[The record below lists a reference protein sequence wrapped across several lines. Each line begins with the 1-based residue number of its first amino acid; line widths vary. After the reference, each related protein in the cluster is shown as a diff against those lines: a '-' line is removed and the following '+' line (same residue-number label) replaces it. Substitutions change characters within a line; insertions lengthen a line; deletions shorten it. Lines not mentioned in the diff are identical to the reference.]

1 MLARVLALSAICSVG
16 FAQMSFRGVV
26 SGYVLDARSNTVR
39 PVLGIP
45 GAAYLGSALPLP
57 WGVTAA
63 AIRGSRDVA
72 VVISD
77 EQPRRVYV
85 LSGLSGTV
93 AAARLDAA
101 MPDSDRVFLS
111 ADGSTAAIVSTSQGQ
126 VQIAANL
133 ATAPAVSGPV
143 PLGLRGSIAAVAIS
157 NSGCAL
163 AAGADDRSGQVVELC
178 AAKPGLVVLVFDR
191 DGFRPTALTWLDNRK
206 AAVADAASNQVL
218 LFANMDGGAPGV
230 LLDHSSGIDSP
241 VGLVAIDSSTVAVAN
256 AGAAALVVSSI
267 DGSSPARTVSLPL
280 APSKLEPL
288 DTPSIL
294 VSNALL
300 DFPLLL
306 VDAHRDYGVFF
317 VPSN

>member
-1 MLARVLALSAICSVG
+1 
-16 FAQMSFRGVV
+16 
-26 SGYVLDARSNTVR
+26 
-39 PVLGIP
+39 
-45 GAAYLGSALPLP
+45 
-57 WGVTAA
+57 
-63 AIRGSRDVA
+63 
-72 VVISD
+72 
-77 EQPRRVYV
+77 
-85 LSGLSGTV
+85 
-93 AAARLDAA
+93 
-101 MPDSDRVFLS
+101 
-111 ADGSTAAIVSTSQGQ
+111 
-126 VQIAANL
+126 
-133 ATAPAVSGPV
+133 
-143 PLGLRGSIAAVAIS
+143 
-157 NSGCAL
+157 
-163 AAGADDRSGQVVELC
+163 
-178 AAKPGLVVLVFDR
+178 
-191 DGFRPTALTWLDNRK
+191 
-206 AAVADAASNQVL
+206 
-218 LFANMDGGAPGV
+218 MDGGAPGV